1 MDQVSNKRRRDGSG
15 ENDDDHVTKFQK
27 GLKTLK
33 VVKVKEEEKTEADKA
48 FEQAI
53 EELDS
58 FDEDPFGWNK
68 KEEIS
73 ENNN

>member
-1 MDQVSNKRRRDGSG
+1 MDHVSNKRRRDDSV

-48 FEQAI
+48 FEEAI

-58 FDEDPFGWNK
+58 FDKDPFGWDK
-68 KEEIS
+68 KEAIS
-73 ENNN
+73 DNSN

>member
-58 FDEDPFGWNK
+58 FDEDPFGWDK

-73 ENNN
+73 DNKN

>member
-1 MDQVSNKRRRDGSG
+1 MDQVSNKRRRDDSG

-48 FEQAI
+48 FDQAI
-53 EELDS
+53 KELDS
-58 FDEDPFGWNK
+58 FDEDPFGWDK
-68 KEEIS
+68 KKEIS